1 VVKKKSRA
9 SASRAKGAKKG
20 ATKGAKKSAVK
31 RAKTRAK
38 ATLAGPELR
47 EGLDVKKLRLDLQK
61 AIDTLQRR
69 IEQGDKTGGL
79 PETAELF
86 MHCVDGIERIVCVG
100 ADGPCGEDMFI
111 GS

>member
-20 ATKGAKKSAVK
+20 AKKPTVRRRKTTTRGAGTTAQ
-31 RAKTRAK
+31 
-38 ATLAGPELR
+38 ELR
-47 EGLDVKKLRLDLQK
+47 EGLDVKKLRLDLKK

-69 IEQGDKTGGL
+69 IEQGDKAERL
-79 PETAELF
+79 EETRTLF
-86 MHCVDGIERIVCVG
+86 LEWVNGIERTVCV
-100 ADGPCGEDMFI
+100 DISGPCGEDMFF